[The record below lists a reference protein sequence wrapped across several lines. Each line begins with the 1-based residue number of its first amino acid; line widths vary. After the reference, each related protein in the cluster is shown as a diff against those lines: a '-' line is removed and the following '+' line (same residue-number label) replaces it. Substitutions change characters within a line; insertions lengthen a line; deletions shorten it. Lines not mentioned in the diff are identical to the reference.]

1 MKALFKGISFLLL
14 LMFLGSIQVEAV
26 AASNIEDYYVVNG
39 VIKDSQTKKKLEYV
53 TVSIPGS
60 TTSTISNSEGEFSLK
75 VKVSTDAKEMEFSHV
90 GYLNSRIP
98 IVKGEDMKTY
108 YLQPNAYYLKEVI
121 VQPELARSIV
131 EQAIK
136 KIDVN
141 YSSNTNMFN
150 CFYRETVQ
158 KGKRYIQVSEAIL
171 NLYKEPYSKGIDK
184 DRVRIF
190 KGRKLV
196 SQKQKDTLAVK
207 LMGGPYM
214 SVLLDV
220 VKNKD
225 ILLDKEM
232 LSSYDYAMDEPVN
245 LDNRPQYVISFRPAV
260 ILPYA
265 LYFGRYYIDKE
276 TLTFTRIEFSLD
288 LRDRDKAINQIL
300 IKKPFG
306 LRFKP
311 LDVNFLI
318 TYKTQNGISYMNYM
332 RTESQFNCDWKRR
345 LFKSKYTVLSE
356 VVTTERDDAPKESI
370 PYKESFKYDQS
381 FSDKVIDFSDD
392 DFWGGYNIIAPTESL
407 LDGLNKLKK
416 QYR

>member
-26 AASNIEDYYVVNG
+26 PASNIEDYYVVNG

-75 VKVSTDAKEMEFSHV
+75 VKVSADAKEMEFSHV

-98 IVKGEDMKTY
+98 IVKGEDLKTY

-171 NLYKEPYSKGIDK
+171 NLYKEPYSKGIDR

-370 PYKESFKYDQS
+370 PYKESFKYDQT

>member
-1 MKALFKGISFLLL
+1 MKTLFKSISFLLL
-14 LMFLGSIQVEAV
+14 LTFLSSMQFEAV
-26 AASNIEDYYVVNG
+26 ASDAEYYTING
-39 VIKDSQTKKKLEYV
+39 IVKDSQTKKKLEYV
-53 TVSIPGS
+53 SVSIPGS
-60 TTSTISNSEGEFSLK
+60 STSTISNVDGEFSLK
-75 VKVSTDAKEMEFSHV
+75 VKVSADAKEMEISHV
-90 GYLNSRIP
+90 GYLSSRIP
-98 IVKGEDMKTY
+98 ISKGEQTKTY
-108 YLQPNAYYLKEVI
+108 YLQPNAYLLKEVV
-121 VQPELARSIV
+121 VQPEFARSLV
-131 EQAIK
+131 EKAVS
-136 KIDVN
+136 KIETN
-141 YSSNTNMFN
+141 YSPASNMFN

-196 SQKQKDTLAVK
+196 SQNQKDTLAVK

-232 LSSYDYAMDEPVN
+232 LSSYTYTLEDPVN

-260 ILPYA
+260 VLPYA
-265 LYFGRYYIDKE
+265 LYFGKYYIDKE
-276 TLTFTRIEFSLD
+276 TLTFSRVEFSLD
-288 LRDRDKAINQIL
+288 LRDRDKAITQIL
-300 IKKPFG
+300 VKKPLG

-318 TYKTQNGISYMNYM
+318 TYKVQNGISYMNYM
-332 RTESQFNCDWKRR
+332 RTESQFNCDWKKR

-356 VVTTERDDAPKESI
+356 VVATERDDAPKESI
-370 PYKESFKYDQS
+370 PYKESFKYDQA
-381 FSDKVIDFSDD
+381 FTDKVSDFSDN
-392 DFWGGYNIIAPTESL
+392 DFWGGYNVIAPTESL

-416 QYR
+416 QYH

>member
-1 MKALFKGISFLLL
+1 MKTLFKSIGFLLL
-14 LMFLGSIQVEAV
+14 LTFLSSMQFEAV
-26 AASNIEDYYVVNG
+26 ASDVEYYTING
-39 VIKDSQTKKKLEYV
+39 IVKDSQTKKKLEYV
-53 TVSIPGS
+53 SVSIPGS
-60 TTSTISNSEGEFSLK
+60 STSTISNVEGEFSLK
-75 VKVSTDAKEMEFSHV
+75 VKVSANAKEMEISHV
-90 GYLNSRIP
+90 GYLSSRIP
-98 IVKGEDMKTY
+98 ISKSEEIKTY
-108 YLQPNAYYLKEVI
+108 YLQPNAYLLKEVVI
-121 VQPELARSIV
+121 QPELARSLV
-131 EQAIK
+131 EQAVG
-136 KIDVN
+136 KIETN
-141 YSSNTNMFN
+141 YSPASNMFN

-232 LSSYDYAMDEPVN
+232 LSSYAYTLEDPVN

-265 LYFGRYYIDKE
+265 LYFGKYYIDKE
-276 TLTFTRIEFSLD
+276 TLTFSRIEFSLD
-288 LRDRDKAINQIL
+288 LRDRDKAITQIL
-300 IKKPFG
+300 IKKPLG

-318 TYKTQNGISYMNYM
+318 TYKVQNGISYLNYM
-332 RTESQFNCDWKRR
+332 RTESQFNCDWKKR

-370 PYKESFKYDQS
+370 PYKESFKYDQA
-381 FSDKVIDFSDD
+381 FTDKVSDFSDN
-392 DFWGGYNIIAPTESL
+392 DFWGGYNVIAPTESL

-416 QYR
+416 QYH

>member
-1 MKALFKGISFLLL
+1 MKTLFKSIGFLLL
-14 LMFLGSIQVEAV
+14 LTFLSSMQFEAV
-26 AASNIEDYYVVNG
+26 ASDVEYYTING
-39 VIKDSQTKKKLEYV
+39 IVKDSQTKKKLEYV
-53 TVSIPGS
+53 SVSIPGS
-60 TTSTISNSEGEFSLK
+60 STSTISNVEGEFSLK
-75 VKVSTDAKEMEFSHV
+75 VKVSANAREMEISHV
-90 GYLNSRIP
+90 GYLSSRIP
-98 IVKGEDMKTY
+98 ISKSEQTKTY
-108 YLQPNAYYLKEVI
+108 YLQPNAYLLKEVVI
-121 VQPELARSIV
+121 QPELARSLV
-131 EQAIK
+131 EQAVG
-136 KIDVN
+136 KIETN
-141 YSSNTNMFN
+141 YSPASNMFN

-171 NLYKEPYSKGIDK
+171 NLYKEPYSKGIEK

-196 SQKQKDTLAVK
+196 SQNQKDTLAVK

-232 LSSYDYAMDEPVN
+232 LSSYTYTLEDPVN

-265 LYFGRYYIDKE
+265 LYFGKYYIDKE
-276 TLTFTRIEFSLD
+276 TLTFSRIEFSLD
-288 LRDRDKAINQIL
+288 LRDRDKAITQIL

-318 TYKTQNGISYMNYM
+318 TYKVQNGISYLNYM
-332 RTESQFNCDWKRR
+332 RTESQFNCDWKKR

-370 PYKESFKYDQS
+370 PYKESFKYDQA
-381 FSDKVIDFSDD
+381 FTDKVSDFSDN
-392 DFWGGYNIIAPTESL
+392 DFWGGYNVIAPTESL

-416 QYR
+416 QYH

>member
-26 AASNIEDYYVVNG
+26 AASSIEDYYVVNG

-75 VKVSTDAKEMEFSHV
+75 VKVSTNAKEMEFSHV

-98 IVKGEDMKTY
+98 IVKGEDIKTY

-141 YSSNTNMFN
+141 YSSNNHMFN

-232 LSSYDYAMDEPVN
+232 FSSYDYAMDEPVN

-370 PYKESFKYDQS
+370 PYKESFKYDQT
-381 FSDKVIDFSDD
+381 FSDKVTDFSDD

-407 LDGLNKLKK
+407 LDGLSKLKK
-416 QYR
+416 QYH

>member
-1 MKALFKGISFLLL
+1 MKTLFKSIGFLLL
-14 LMFLGSIQVEAV
+14 LTFLSSMQFEAV
-26 AASNIEDYYVVNG
+26 ASDVEYYTING
-39 VIKDSQTKKKLEYV
+39 IVKDSQTKKKLEYV
-53 TVSIPGS
+53 SVSIPGS
-60 TTSTISNSEGEFSLK
+60 STSTISNVEGEFSLK
-75 VKVSTDAKEMEFSHV
+75 VKVSANAREMEISHV
-90 GYLNSRIP
+90 GYLSSRIP
-98 IVKGEDMKTY
+98 ISKSEQTKTY
-108 YLQPNAYYLKEVI
+108 YLQPNAYLLKEVVI
-121 VQPELARSIV
+121 QPELARSLV
-131 EQAIK
+131 EQAVG
-136 KIDVN
+136 KIETN
-141 YSSNTNMFN
+141 YSPASNMFN

-171 NLYKEPYSKGIDK
+171 NLYKEPYSKGIEK

-196 SQKQKDTLAVK
+196 SQNQKDTLAVK

-232 LSSYDYAMDEPVN
+232 LSSYTYTLEDPVN

-265 LYFGRYYIDKE
+265 LYFGKYYIDKE
-276 TLTFTRIEFSLD
+276 TLTFSRIEFSLD
-288 LRDRDKAINQIL
+288 LRDRDKAITQIL
-300 IKKPFG
+300 IKKPLG

-318 TYKTQNGISYMNYM
+318 TYKVQNGISYLNYM
-332 RTESQFNCDWKRR
+332 RTESQFNCDWKKR

-370 PYKESFKYDQS
+370 PYKESFKYDQA
-381 FSDKVIDFSDD
+381 FTDKVSDFSDN
-392 DFWGGYNIIAPTESL
+392 DFWGGYNVIAPTESL

-416 QYR
+416 QYH

>member
-1 MKALFKGISFLLL
+1 MKTLFKSIGFLLL
-14 LMFLGSIQVEAV
+14 LTFLSSMQFEAV
-26 AASNIEDYYVVNG
+26 ASDVEYYTING
-39 VIKDSQTKKKLEYV
+39 IVKDSQTKKKLEYV
-53 TVSIPGS
+53 SVSIPGS
-60 TTSTISNSEGEFSLK
+60 STSTISNVDGEFSLK
-75 VKVSTDAKEMEFSHV
+75 VKVSADAREMEISHV
-90 GYLNSRIP
+90 GYLSSRIP
-98 IVKGEDMKTY
+98 ISKSEQTKTY
-108 YLQPNAYYLKEVI
+108 YLQPNAYLLKEVVI
-121 VQPELARSIV
+121 QPELARSLV
-131 EQAIK
+131 EQAVS
-136 KIDVN
+136 KIETN
-141 YSSNTNMFN
+141 YSPASNMFN

-196 SQKQKDTLAVK
+196 SQNQKDTLAVK

-232 LSSYDYAMDEPVN
+232 LSSYTYTLEDPVN

-260 ILPYA
+260 TLPYA
-265 LYFGRYYIDKE
+265 LYFGKYYIDKE
-276 TLTFTRIEFSLD
+276 TLTFSRVEFSLD
-288 LRDRDKAINQIL
+288 LRDRDKAITQIL
-300 IKKPFG
+300 VKKPLG

-318 TYKTQNGISYMNYM
+318 TYKVQNGISYMNYM
-332 RTESQFNCDWKRR
+332 RTESQFNCDWKKR

-356 VVTTERDDAPKESI
+356 VVATERDDAPKESI
-370 PYKESFKYDQS
+370 PYKESFKYDQA
-381 FSDKVIDFSDD
+381 FTDKVSDFSDN
-392 DFWGGYNIIAPTESL
+392 DFWGGYNVIAPTESL

-416 QYR
+416 QYH

>member
-1 MKALFKGISFLLL
+1 MKALFKSISFLLL
-14 LMFLGSIQVEAV
+14 VMFLSSIQFEAV
-26 AASNIEDYYVVNG
+26 ASNIEDYYTVNG
-39 VIKDSQTKKKLEYV
+39 VVKDSQTKKKLEYV

-60 TTSTISNSEGEFSLK
+60 STSTISNVDGEFSLK
-75 VKVSTDAKEMEFSHV
+75 IKTSVNAQEMEISHV
-90 GYLNSRIP
+90 GYLSSRIP
-98 IVKGEDMKTY
+98 ISKGEEIKTY
-108 YLQPNAYYLKEVI
+108 YLHPNAYLLKEVVI
-121 VQPELARSIV
+121 QPELARSIV
-131 EQAIK
+131 EQAVG
-136 KIDVN
+136 KIETN
-141 YSSNTNMFN
+141 YSPASNMFT

-171 NLYKEPYSKGIDK
+171 NLYKEPYSKGISK

-196 SQKQKDTLAVK
+196 SQNQKDTLAVK

-220 VKNKD
+220 AKNRD

-232 LSSYDYAMDEPVN
+232 LASYSYTLEDPVN

-260 ILPYA
+260 VLPYA
-265 LYFGRYYIDKE
+265 LYFGKYYIDKE
-276 TLTFTRIEFSLD
+276 TLSFSRIEFSLD
-288 LRDRDKAINQIL
+288 LRDRDKAISQIL
-300 IKKPFG
+300 VKKPIG

-318 TYKTQNGISYMNYM
+318 TYKVQNGVNYLNYM
-332 RTESQFNCDWKRR
+332 RTESQFTCDWKKR

-370 PYKESFKYDQS
+370 PYKESFKYDQA
-381 FSDKVIDFSDD
+381 FTDKVVDFADEN
-392 DFWGGYNIIAPTESL
+392 FWGGYNIIAPTESL

-416 QYR
+416 QYH

>member
-1 MKALFKGISFLLL
+1 MKTLFKSIGFLLL
-14 LMFLGSIQVEAV
+14 LTFLSSMQFEAV
-26 AASNIEDYYVVNG
+26 ASDVEYYTING
-39 VIKDSQTKKKLEYV
+39 IVKDSQTKKKLEYV
-53 TVSIPGS
+53 SVSIPGS
-60 TTSTISNSEGEFSLK
+60 STSTISNVEGEFSLK
-75 VKVSTDAKEMEFSHV
+75 VKVSADAKEMEISHV
-90 GYLNSRIP
+90 GYLSSRIP
-98 IVKGEDMKTY
+98 ISKSEQTKTY
-108 YLQPNAYYLKEVI
+108 YLQPNAYLLKEVV
-121 VQPELARSIV
+121 VQPEFARSLV
-131 EQAIK
+131 EKAVS
-136 KIDVN
+136 KIETN
-141 YSSNTNMFN
+141 YSPASNMFN

-196 SQKQKDTLAVK
+196 SQNQKDTLAVK

-232 LSSYDYAMDEPVN
+232 LSSYTYTLEDPVN

-260 ILPYA
+260 VLPYA
-265 LYFGRYYIDKE
+265 LYFGKYYIDKE
-276 TLTFTRIEFSLD
+276 TLTFSRVEFSLD
-288 LRDRDKAINQIL
+288 LRDRDKAITQIL
-300 IKKPFG
+300 VKKPLG

-318 TYKTQNGISYMNYM
+318 TYKVQNGISYMNYI
-332 RTESQFNCDWKRR
+332 RTESQFNCDWKKR

-356 VVTTERDDAPKESI
+356 VVATERDDAPKESI
-370 PYKESFKYDQS
+370 PYKESFKYDQA
-381 FSDKVIDFSDD
+381 FTDKVSDFSDN
-392 DFWGGYNIIAPTESL
+392 DFWGGYNVIAPTESL
-407 LDGLNKLKK
+407 LEGLNKLKK
-416 QYR
+416 QYH

>member
-1 MKALFKGISFLLL
+1 MKTLFKSIGFLLL
-14 LMFLGSIQVEAV
+14 LTFLSSMQFEAV
-26 AASNIEDYYVVNG
+26 ASDVEYYTING
-39 VIKDSQTKKKLEYV
+39 IVKDSQTKKKLEYV
-53 TVSIPGS
+53 SVSIPGS
-60 TTSTISNSEGEFSLK
+60 STSTISNVEGEFSLK
-75 VKVSTDAKEMEFSHV
+75 VKVSANAKEMEISHV
-90 GYLNSRIP
+90 GYLSSRIP
-98 IVKGEDMKTY
+98 ISKSEEIKTY
-108 YLQPNAYYLKEVI
+108 YLQPNAYLLKEVVI
-121 VQPELARSIV
+121 QPELARSLV
-131 EQAIK
+131 EQAVS
-136 KIDVN
+136 KIETN
-141 YSSNTNMFN
+141 YSPASNMFN

-232 LSSYDYAMDEPVN
+232 LSSYTYTLEDPVN

-265 LYFGRYYIDKE
+265 LYFGKYYIDKE
-276 TLTFTRIEFSLD
+276 TLTFSRIEFSLD
-288 LRDRDKAINQIL
+288 LRDRDKAITQIL
-300 IKKPFG
+300 IKKPLG

-318 TYKTQNGISYMNYM
+318 TYKVQNGISYLNYM
-332 RTESQFNCDWKRR
+332 RTESQFNCDWKKR

-370 PYKESFKYDQS
+370 PYKESFKYDQA
-381 FSDKVIDFSDD
+381 FTDKVSDFSDN
-392 DFWGGYNIIAPTESL
+392 DFWGGYNVIAPTESL

-416 QYR
+416 QYH

>member
-1 MKALFKGISFLLL
+1 MKTLFKSIGFLLL
-14 LMFLGSIQVEAV
+14 LTFLSSMQFEAV
-26 AASNIEDYYVVNG
+26 ASDVEYYTING
-39 VIKDSQTKKKLEYV
+39 IVKDSQTKKKLEYV
-53 TVSIPGS
+53 SVSIPGS
-60 TTSTISNSEGEFSLK
+60 STSTISNVEGKFSLK
-75 VKVSTDAKEMEFSHV
+75 VKVSADAKEMEISHV
-90 GYLNSRIP
+90 GYLSSRIP
-98 IVKGEDMKTY
+98 ISKSEQTKTY
-108 YLQPNAYYLKEVI
+108 YLQPNAYLLKEVVI
-121 VQPELARSIV
+121 QPELARLLV
-131 EQAIK
+131 EQAVG
-136 KIDVN
+136 KIETN
-141 YSSNTNMFN
+141 YSPASNMFN

-196 SQKQKDTLAVK
+196 SQNQKDTLAVK

-232 LSSYDYAMDEPVN
+232 LSSYTYTLEDPVN

-265 LYFGRYYIDKE
+265 LYFGKYYIDRE
-276 TLTFTRIEFSLD
+276 TLTFSRIEFSLD
-288 LRDRDKAINQIL
+288 LRDRDKAITQIL

-318 TYKTQNGISYMNYM
+318 TYKVQNGISYLNYM
-332 RTESQFNCDWKRR
+332 RTESQFNCDWKKR

-356 VVTTERDDAPKESI
+356 VVATERDDAPKESI
-370 PYKESFKYDQS
+370 PYKESFKYDQA
-381 FSDKVIDFSDD
+381 FTDKVSDFSDN
-392 DFWGGYNIIAPTESL
+392 DFWGGYNVIAPTESL

-416 QYR
+416 QYH